1 MRGIKFIGFI
11 GLILLNSCQVEDAK
25 YKDLSDGLYVDIQT
39 DNGDIL
45 LSLDY
50 ENAPI
55 TVGNFVSLAEGTNT
69 RVTDSLID
77 KPFYNGMIFHRV
89 ISKANGDSNDFMLQ
103 GGDPLRNGTGG
114 PGYKFADEFP
124 ADSVG
129 RLMLRHDKPGIL
141 SMANSGPASNGSQ
154 FFITLSPQSHLDGKH
169 SVFGEVVAGQD
180 LVNST
185 KVNTVMNKVVIVR
198 KGNSAKSF
206 NAFKV
211 FDKQFQEIDVRKE
224 KFLSKMEKYKADAKE
239 LSSGLKIYFE
249 KKGDGPKPNV
259 GSSILIHYAA
269 YFTDGELLATN
280 YKDVAEECLKYNP
293 KASYEP
299 FPNIYSM
306 EAQLVQGFKEGL
318 QEMYYGDKA
327 ILFIPYHLAYGEF
340 GGSGVPPKTDLIFEL
355 EMYPASKK

>member
-1 MRGIKFIGFI
+1 MKNLKFVGIL
-11 GLILLNSCQVEDAK
+11 GLIFLYSCHGEDAK
-25 YKDLSDGLYVDIQT
+25 FKDLSDGIYVDIQT
-39 DNGDIL
+39 DNGDII

-50 ENAPI
+50 ENTPI
-55 TVGNFVSLAEGTNT
+55 TVGNFVSLAEGTNM
-69 RVTDSLID
+69 RVTDSMRG

-124 ADSVG
+124 VDSLG
-129 RLMLRHDKPGIL
+129 RLLLSHDKRGIL
-141 SMANSGPASNGSQ
+141 SMANSGPFSNGSQ
-154 FFITLSPQSHLDGKH
+154 FFITLSPQLHLDGKH
-169 SVFGEVVAGQD
+169 SVFGEVVKGQD
-180 LVNST
+180 VVSLT
-185 KVNTVMNKVVIVR
+185 KVNTVMDKVIIVR
-198 KGNSAKSF
+198 KGSAARSF
-206 NAFKV
+206 KAFEV
-211 FDKQFQEIDVRKE
+211 FDKQFQEIGDRKE
-224 KFLSKMEKYKADAKE
+224 GFLRKMEKHKAEAKE

-249 KKGDGPKPNV
+249 KKGEGPKPNI

-280 YKDVAEECLKYNP
+280 YKDVAEKYLKYNP
-293 KASYEP
+293 KVSYEP
-299 FPNIYSM
+299 FQNIYSM

-327 ILFIPYHLAYGEF
+327 VLFIPYHLAYGEF

-355 EMYPASKK
+355 EMYPANKK

>member
-1 MRGIKFIGFI
+1 MKILKFVGII
-11 GLILLNSCQVEDAK
+11 GLILLYSCQAEDAK

-39 DNGDIL
+39 NNGDIL

-55 TVGNFVSLAEGTNT
+55 TVGNFVSLAEGTNM

-77 KPFYNGMIFHRV
+77 KPFYDGMIFHRV

-103 GGDPLRNGTGG
+103 GGDPMRNGTGG
-114 PGYKFADEFP
+114 PGYKFVDEFP
-124 ADSVG
+124 ADSLG
-129 RLMLRHDKPGIL
+129 GLLLRHDKPGIL
-141 SMANSGPASNGSQ
+141 SMANSGPSANGSQ
-154 FFITLSPQSHLDGKH
+154 FFITLSPQHHLDGKH
-169 SVFGEVVAGQD
+169 SVFGKVVEGQD
-180 LVNST
+180 VVNST

-198 KGNSAKSF
+198 KGSSANNF

-211 FDKQFQEIDVRKE
+211 FDKQFQELDDRKG
-224 KFLSKMEKYKADAKE
+224 KFLSKMQKYKSEAKE

-249 KKGDGPKPNV
+249 EKGEGPKPNI

-269 YFTDGELLATN
+269 YFTNGELLATN
-280 YKDVAEECLKYNP
+280 YKDVAKEYLKFNP

-299 FPNIYSM
+299 FPNVYSM

-355 EMYPASKK
+355 EMYPKSK